1 MIGCIFEIRPS
12 EGHDLMKKFALALM
26 ASAALMLGFGSM
38 ASAATY
44 PPDQTLPP
52 GGSFTVVVKCSPVGA
67 DVVFTFNSVP
77 PQTVTAKCTA
87 TTAGLGQTSA
97 ALTAGEASATF
108 TAPTAAGTYTVSY
121 TGAASGSVAINVVTD
136 TPPTQGG
143 STNGGGSGTLPSAGS
158 DSTNTG
164 MIIGAGALLIGLG
177 LFFTART
184 RRDQDLSTG
193 SIG

>member
-1 MIGCIFEIRPS
+1 
-12 EGHDLMKKFALALM
+12 MKKFALALM

-44 PPDQTLPP
+44 PPDQTVAP
-52 GGSFTVVVKCSPVGA
+52 GQSFEVVVACTPDGA
-67 DVVFTFNSVP
+67 DVGFTFEGQSK
-77 PQTVTAKCTA
+77 TVACASLSAKA
-87 TTAGLGQTSA
+87 M
-97 ALTAGEASATF
+97 F

-121 TGAASGSVAINVVTD
+121 TGAATGSVAINVVPD

-143 STNGGGSGTLPSAGS
+143 STDGGGSGTLPSAGS

-177 LFFTART
+177 LFFTGRT

-193 SIG
+193 SLG

>member
-1 MIGCIFEIRPS
+1 
-12 EGHDLMKKFALALM
+12 MKKFALALM
-26 ASAALMLGFGSM
+26 ASAAMLLGFGST

-44 PPDQTLPP
+44 PPAQTVPP

-67 DVVFTFNSVP
+67 DVVFVFNSVP
-77 PQTVTAKCTA
+77 PQQVTAKCTA

-97 ALTAGEASATF
+97 ALTTGEASATF
-108 TAPTAAGTYTVSY
+108 TAPTAAGTYAVSY
-121 TGAASGSVAINVVTD
+121 SGAASGSTTITVVPD

-143 STNGGGSGTLPSAGS
+143 STNGGASGTLPAAGS

-177 LFFTART
+177 LFATART
-184 RRDQDLSTG
+184 RRSQDLSTG
-193 SIG
+193 STG

>member
-1 MIGCIFEIRPS
+1 
-12 EGHDLMKKFALALM
+12 MKKFALALM
-26 ASAALMLGFGSM
+26 ASAAMLLGFGSM

-44 PPDQTLPP
+44 PPDQTVAP
-52 GGSFTVVVKCSPVGA
+52 GQSFEIVVKCSPDGSNV
-67 DVVFTFNSVP
+67 DFTFEGQSKSV
-77 PQTVTAKCTA
+77 ACA
-87 TTAGLGQTSA
+87 SG
-97 ALTAGEASATF
+97 SATAMF
-108 TAPTAAGTYTVSY
+108 TAPTAAGAYEVSF
-121 TGAASGSVAINVVTD
+121 TGAATGSTTITVVPD

-184 RRDQDLSTG
+184 RRSQDLSTG
-193 SIG
+193 STG